1 MRLRLCLYKGLI
13 PVTTDVSIAS
23 LKGFLRNHILLGPSS
38 LSLSLSL
45 LTEGVELQTI
55 IIVTILLVGS
65 NVLQESKCSNDSL

>member
-13 PVTTDVSIAS
+13 PVTTDVSIVS
-23 LKGFLRNHILLGPSS
+23 LKGFLRNHILLGPS
-38 LSLSLSL
+38 SLSLSL